1 MLTWEEDVEAHALR
15 QQGWSIS
22 AIARHLGRDRKTIR
36 GYLRGERTPGVR
48 ARLPVSVPCS
58 GVGGQPAASWQHHH
72 RRPTFADMA
81 AHPAPTQPVP
91 ERVVVI
97 GCAGSGKTTLSQAL
111 AVRLGARHI
120 ERDALGYDESP
131 DFATQVAAAVDAAGS
146 RWVFDGA
153 PYNAEMVVYPYA
165 DTVVALDYPRWVVQR
180 RVLARSV
187 RLWLT
192 RRADG
197 AHTSTDP
204 PWRWWAPHHPVG
216 WAARTHAARHA
227 EIAELFARPDV
238 AHAHR
243 LRFTSPRQA
252 AVWLV
257 SLSR

>member
-1 MLTWEEDVEAHALR
+1 M
-15 QQGWSIS
+15 
-22 AIARHLGRDRKTIR
+22 
-36 GYLRGERTPGVR
+36 
-48 ARLPVSVPCS
+48 
-58 GVGGQPAASWQHHH
+58 AA
-72 RRPTFADMA
+72 RPT
-81 AHPAPTQPVP
+81 PTQPVP

-97 GCAGSGKTTLSQAL
+97 GCAGSGKTTLAQAL
-111 AVRLGARHI
+111 AVRLGARHL
-120 ERDALGYDESP
+120 ERDALGDDESP

-165 DTVVALDYPRWVVQR
+165 DAIVALDYPRWVVQR

-227 EIAELFARPDV
+227 QIAELFARPEL

-257 SLSR
+257 NQSR